1 MPKPRKRSAGSGTGS
16 PTRLHRVDSTPL
28 DVVFMGS
35 QRPLLTLVMDVH
47 SRAII
52 GWNLSFAED
61 PFVASV

>member
-28 DVVFMGS
+28 DVAVTGS
-35 QRPLLTLVMDVH
+35 QRPLLTVVMDPYT
-47 SRAII
+47 RAIV
-52 GWNLSFAED
+52 GWNISYAEV